1 MTLLVVYLILAI
13 GVSFLCSVLEA
24 VLLSVTPGFVD
35 AQVEKYPRRGKVLQL
50 VKSDLDQSLSS
61 ILILNT
67 FAHTIG
73 AVGVGAQAVKLFGEK
88 WESVIAFLLTLA
100 ILYLS
105 EIIPKTLGAT
115 FWKQLALPSA
125 VVIRVLVK
133 LLFPFVWFSALI
145 TNLFSKGKHGGVSR
159 DELTAMARLGARH
172 GSLRNQESELLQ
184 NILNLRGTRTEDI
197 LTPRTVVTAL
207 PENAT
212 ILEGLDQLG
221 DRPFTRIPVYRAN
234 IDAISGVVYRPT
246 MLEAVR
252 AGKGEEKLAKIAAAE
267 YRVSE
272 ELPVLQLLDLFLK
285 RKEHLFLVEDEYGQT
300 AGVVTLEDAVETLL
314 GREIMDESDEVE
326 DMQQLARSTYRQRL
340 RGQVNEPTETP
351 PTRD

>member
-1 MTLLVVYLILAI
+1 MTLLVIYLSLAI

-24 VLLSVTPGFVD
+24 VLLSVTPGFV
-35 AQVEKYPRRGKVLQL
+35 ATQVEKYPRRGKVLHH
-50 VKSDLDQSLSS
+50 VKADLDRSLSS

-67 FAHTIG
+67 FAHTMG
-73 AVGVGAQAVKLFGEK
+73 AAGVGAQAVRLFGEK
-88 WESVIAFLLTLA
+88 WEGLIAFLLTLA
-100 ILYLS
+100 ILYIS

-125 VVIRVLVK
+125 VIIR
-133 LLFPFVWFSALI
+133 LLIKTLYPFVWLSALI
-145 TNLFSKGKHGGVSR
+145 TQLFSKGKSGGVSR
-159 DELTAMARLGARH
+159 EELTAMAKLGARH
-172 GSLRNQESELLQ
+172 GSLRNQESELLE
-184 NILNLRGTRTEDI
+184 NILSLRGTRTEDI

-207 PENAT
+207 PENIT
-212 ILEGLDQLG
+212 ILEGLDRLG
-221 DRPFTRIPVYRAN
+221 DRPFNRIPVYRSN
-234 IDAISGVVYRPT
+234 VDAISGVVYRPT

-252 AGKGEEKLAKIAAAE
+252 EGQGELTLAAIAAPE

-314 GREIMDESDEVE
+314 GREIMDESDKVE
-326 DMQQLARSTYRQRL
+326 DMQQLARSTYRERL
-340 RGQVNEPTETP
+340 RDLDKDKET
-351 PTRD
+351 